1 MKGRLPLTRATSGTG
16 GDGDGDRDRVVDEGG
31 NEVGFE
37 RSHDSKKII
46 NQRTVLIADG
56 TIGFLWLLL
65 YR

>member
-37 RSHDSKKII
+37 RKP
-46 NQRTVLIADG
+46 
-56 TIGFLWLLL
+56 
-65 YR
+65 